1 MAQQSQQLS
10 PFSTDHLK
18 WEQLPGGE
26 IPARYEHAS
35 FLVGGAKGSRLY
47 AFGGASEKGP
57 LSDFWHYDKG
67 DL

>member
-1 MAQQSQQLS
+1 MTQQLIS
-10 PFSTDHLK
+10 FSTDYLK

-35 FLVGGAKGSRLY
+35 FLVGGAKGSRLHAY
-47 AFGGASEKGP
+47 GGASEKGP
-57 LSDFWHYDKG
+57 LSDIWLYDKG